1 MPLLTSKGFLE
12 NNDITLIGENI
23 VITSERELA
32 KTLNEHYTL
41 TLLKKVV
48 EQNHKISPSVTKAEY
63 L

>member
-41 TLLKKVV
+41 TSLKKVV

>member
-48 EQNHKISPSVTKAEY
+48 EQNHKISPRVTKAEY